1 MAKHKACRCQIRG
14 VARKRPAAVFL
25 VGVPDIGLILL
36 DLAAKPDGVLAVIP
50 GHLIANISGIANEL
64 GIIEG
69 VDLEKA
75 VHVEKFD
82 ATLRLGQLKD
92 VDAEIVHLWDL
103 SKLATIRRRSYNIED
118 HIVYKPG
125 TYNPG
130 VTDGVVLG
138 LHGRACA
145 HSENV
150 LSIKR
155 WRVHKA
161 IEVKPG
167 VKPILAPYRLVHTRN
182 ILVEV
187 LLVGSREG
195 YTAVRRCLRYRKKL
209 CKAGCHRTD
218 FIRWNDVA
226 SEWRARGR
234 IVNEHDFMQ
243 RVRRTVCI
251 QVSREVSIQVRCRRN
266 HSVAGVVLRSQPRSL
281 VSEENECAVFADW
294 ATNRASKLIPLQ
306 RIHLRCEIIPCIEG
320 SIADELERIAV
331 PLVRARLRYDID
343 HGAGIRAVLCVEA
356 VGLDAKFLHRIRE
369 RERVVGIAHQVLVVG
384 PVQVVT

>member
-138 LHGRACA
+138 LHGRPAPTVRMFFPSNDGACT
-145 HSENV
+145 
-150 LSIKR
+150 KR
-155 WRVHKA
+155 
-161 IEVKPG
+161 
-167 VKPILAPYRLVHTRN
+167 
-182 ILVEV
+182 
-187 LLVGSREG
+187 SR
-195 YTAVRRCLRYRKKL
+195 
-209 CKAGCHRTD
+209 
-218 FIRWNDVA
+218 
-226 SEWRARGR
+226 
-234 IVNEHDFMQ
+234 
-243 RVRRTVCI
+243 
-251 QVSREVSIQVRCRRN
+251 
-266 HSVAGVVLRSQPRSL
+266 
-281 VSEENECAVFADW
+281 
-294 ATNRASKLIPLQ
+294 
-306 RIHLRCEIIPCIEG
+306 
-320 SIADELERIAV
+320 
-331 PLVRARLRYDID
+331 
-343 HGAGIRAVLCVEA
+343 
-356 VGLDAKFLHRIRE
+356 
-369 RERVVGIAHQVLVVG
+369 
-384 PVQVVT
+384 